1 MRNEL
6 RIVSRETKHRQ
17 SELSGSP
24 LTVFLF
30 LKRCGSLRDLHEK
43 PNVSRETMQENVKG
57 SPLFHARLNLRRKA
71 AGLVLRMFQLHQHR
85 PREVGLMF
93 RLVHSAICKS
103 ARGSA
108 DSQAAK
114 TRVFS

>member
-1 MRNEL
+1 
-6 RIVSRETKHRQ
+6 
-17 SELSGSP
+17 
-24 LTVFLF
+24 
-30 LKRCGSLRDLHEK
+30 
-43 PNVSRETMQENVKG
+43 
-57 SPLFHARLNLRRKA
+57 KA

-114 TRVFS
+114 TRVFSIVAQRAERSHQKSKIPLPKLHPAAGNPPQTDRQYQSV